1 MVSSKR
7 VRRQGGFT
15 LIEMLVAVL
24 ILSVGLLG
32 LAGLQAL
39 SLRNNVSAAQ
49 RSVATVAAND
59 ILDRMRAN
67 RAKALAGS
75 YNTAW
80 TDTGSAT
87 DCDSGSTRAT
97 RDVNCWL
104 VNLATEL
111 PDGDG
116 MITCTSATGICE
128 VIVRWNDS
136 RNDETASSFQT
147 FVVSAQL

>member
-1 MVSSKR
+1 MTCVANTPK
-7 VRRQGGFT
+7 GFT

-32 LAGLQAL
+32 LAGLQGL
-39 SLRNNVSAAQ
+39 SLRNNVSASQ
-49 RSVATVAAND
+49 RSLATVAAND

-67 RAKALAGS
+67 RAKALDGS
-75 YNTAW
+75 YNADWTYAGTA
-80 TDTGSAT
+80 SA
-87 DCDSGSTRAT
+87 CASGSTRAT
-97 RDVNCWL
+97 RDLNCWL
-104 VNLATEL
+104 VGLAADL

-116 MITCTSATGICE
+116 TIACTSATGICE

-136 RNDETASSFQT
+136 RNDETSSSFQT